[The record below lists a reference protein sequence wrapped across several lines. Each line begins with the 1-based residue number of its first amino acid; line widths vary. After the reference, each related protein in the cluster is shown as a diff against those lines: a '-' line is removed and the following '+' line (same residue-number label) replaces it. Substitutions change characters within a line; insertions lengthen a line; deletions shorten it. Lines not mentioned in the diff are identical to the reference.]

1 MNTFGSMY
9 DVELDGDR
17 ALTQL
22 EVIRDVLLSAAE
34 CAESAAVRMMRG
46 GMPPEDGGW
55 MTLHELG
62 ELTGYGEASISAQIR
77 HLRKQEFGGYLV
89 AKRRRGMDKQGVW
102 EYRILGR
109 AERRVFLRLFAAARM

>member
-1 MNTFGSMY
+1 MNTFGPAF
-9 DVELDGDR
+9 DLALDGGR
-17 ALTQL
+17 VATQM

-34 CAESAAVRMMRG
+34 CAEVAAVRMMRA

-55 MTLHELG
+55 MTLRELG

-77 HLRKQEFGGYLV
+77 HLRKEQFGGFLV
-89 AKRRRGMDKQGVW
+89 AKRRRGMEARGVW

-109 AERRVFLRLFAAARM
+109 AERTILSPLLVHARM

>member
-1 MNTFGSMY
+1 MKTFGPAF
-9 DVELDGDR
+9 DVELDGGHL
-17 ALTQL
+17 LTQM

-34 CAESAAVRMMRG
+34 CAEIAAVRIMRA

-55 MTLHELG
+55 MTLRELG

-77 HLRKQEFGGYLV
+77 HLRKEQFGGFLV
-89 AKRRRGMDKQGVW
+89 AKRRRGLNKPGEW

-109 AERRVFLRLFAAARM
+109 AERTILSPLLVAARM

>member
-1 MNTFGSMY
+1 MNTLGAALHADL
-9 DVELDGDR
+9 DVDR
-17 ALTQL
+17 GITQF

-34 CAESAAVRMMRG
+34 CAEAAAVRMMRAG
-46 GMPPEDGGW
+46 LPPEDGGW

-77 HLRKQEFGGYLV
+77 HLRKEHFGSFVV
-89 AKRRRGMDKQGVW
+89 AKRRRGFDKRGSW

-109 AERRVFLRLFAAARM
+109 AECAMLAPLLVAARA